1 MELSHPI
8 LDFFNSTELSIPVI
22 QVAML
27 LIVSTLSLLFG
38 RVKLAL
44 LTNYVFAFYWGYIQ
58 NREQL
63 FGTSLEKMNYFNMLY
78 FGFGLVIVV
87 LAMIGFMAQSD
98 KKV

>member
-8 LDFFNSTELSIPVI
+8 LNFFNSTELSIPVI
-22 QVAML
+22 QVALL

-63 FGTSLEKMNYFNMLY
+63 IGTGFEKMNYFNIFY

-87 LAMIGFMAQSD
+87 LAMVGFMVRSE
-98 KKV
+98 KV